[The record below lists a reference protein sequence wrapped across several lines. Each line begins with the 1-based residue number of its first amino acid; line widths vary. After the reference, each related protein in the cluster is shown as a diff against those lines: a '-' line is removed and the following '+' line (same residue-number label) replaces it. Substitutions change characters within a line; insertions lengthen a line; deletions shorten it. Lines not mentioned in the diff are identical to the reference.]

1 MRQRLGR
8 FFLLIVLAMG
18 LAVPATATPPPA
30 PPPPRPFDDPA
41 LALRFEEWQQ
51 AFLRNVDD
59 AAAKLAGAR
68 IAIRKADA
76 GAVPDS
82 LAAKQAREF
91 ALARQR
97 SLESL
102 RPLVIL
108 HAETKPAASAGDLQ
122 RLQETLNWWREWFTN
137 TEPNS
142 LEMLKAVT
150 K

>member
-1 MRQRLGR
+1 
-8 FFLLIVLAMG
+8 
-18 LAVPATATPPPA
+18 
-30 PPPPRPFDDPA
+30 

-51 AFLRNVDD
+51 RFLRNVDD

-82 LAAKQAREF
+82 LAAKQAAREF

-108 HAETKPAASAGDLQ
+108 HAETKSAASAGDLQ
-122 RLQETLNWWREWFTN
+122 RLEETLNWWREWFTN

-142 LEMLKAVT
+142 LEILKAVT